1 MNPTT
6 QLFLFHRGLTRLY
19 DRYIDVLRQD
29 YILSKIEITIISF
42 LHNNPEF
49 DTGAD
54 ICEYRM
60 LSKGNVSQGIEALIQ
75 KGYLMRAPDTKD
87 RRKIHLH
94 LTPKADEIVLQI
106 DEIKD
111 AFHKKIT
118 DGISPSDLAL
128 YQQASDKIFNNIC
141 KELERKESSHES

>member
-1 MNPTT
+1 MEEYREDDPSE
-6 QLFLFHRGLTRLY
+6 LLEGPKIGFKIPEVLTVEE
-19 DRYIDVLRQD
+19 IDN
-29 YILSKIEITIISF
+29 II
-42 LHNNPEF
+42 
-49 DTGAD
+49 GAD

>member
-1 MNPTT
+1 MNSST

-29 YILSKIEITIISF
+29 YVLSKIEITIISF
-42 LHNNPEF
+42 LHNNPEL

-60 LSKGNVSQGIEALIQ
+60 LSKGNVSQGVEALIQ
-75 KGYLMRAPDTKD
+75 KGYLMRVPDTKD

-94 LTPKADEIVLQI
+94 LTPKADPIVSKI
-106 DEIKD
+106 DEIRE
-111 AFHKKIT
+111 AFHRKIT
-118 DGISPSDLAL
+118 EGLSSSDLAL
-128 YQQASDKIFNNIC
+128 YQKTSDKIFENIC
-141 KELERKESSHES
+141 RELERKEASNE